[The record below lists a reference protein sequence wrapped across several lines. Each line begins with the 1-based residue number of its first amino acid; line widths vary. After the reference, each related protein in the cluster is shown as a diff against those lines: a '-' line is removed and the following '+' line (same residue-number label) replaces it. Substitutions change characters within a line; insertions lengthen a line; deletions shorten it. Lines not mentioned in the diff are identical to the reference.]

1 LTASATDSNA
11 ALTSAADARSD
22 ACASRPVSP
31 PSPKRLAA
39 EVTKK
44 TPARKAVASR
54 RAMDSFFCVPVLI
67 AVGWWF
73 LRGGAGPMARR
84 ANSCGCSTS
93 PTGRAV
99 PFVPG
104 PLLKKHAGPHE
115 EALHDPRPPARD
127 FCLEIA
133 PARTQAHHA

>member
-1 LTASATDSNA
+1 
-11 ALTSAADARSD
+11 
-22 ACASRPVSP
+22 CASRPVRP
-31 PSPKRLAA
+31 PSPRRLAA

-54 RAMDSFFCVPVLI
+54 RAMDSFFRVPVRI
-67 AVGWWF
+67 AVE
-73 LRGGAGPMARR
+73 GGGSCWGEAGPMARR
-84 ANSCGCSTS
+84 ASGCGCSTS
-93 PTGRAV
+93 PTGRAM

-127 FCLEIA
+127 LL
-133 PARTQAHHA
+133 PGD